1 VEELANETLL
11 YNILQNS
18 QKFSKIFCPQLGEN
32 VVLKKN
38 IWHCV
43 CGDSAVI
50 KALELG
56 KVVIVH
62 PVYEY
67 S

>member
-1 VEELANETLL
+1 VEELANKTLL

-32 VVLKKN
+32 VVCIKKKLFG
-38 IWHCV
+38 IAFV
-43 CGDSAVI
+43 AVI

-56 KVVIVH
+56 KVFIIH